1 MQSAAAVMA
10 GLGEGLAKLKGV
22 AGTLDRGSA
31 VGEKARLAARDE
43 AMLEELFA
51 QYTMEREREVHDD
64 VLRSLGLATKARA
77 PQPQKAA
84 AEDEVEFF

>member
-1 MQSAAAVMA
+1 MQSASAVMA

-31 VGEKARLAARDE
+31 VGDEVRLAARDE
-43 AMLEELFA
+43 AMIEELFA

-64 VLRSLGLATKARA
+64 VLRSLGLTTKARA
-77 PQPQKAA
+77 PQPRKAA